1 MAMLCI
7 LWLLP
12 RRQRM
17 GHAPPQQ
24 FTFYGHQQA
33 PHEMQPYPAPP
44 PAYNPGQM
52 PPPPRYEPPQGA
64 SKTHP
69 EQGYTA
75 PSGPPAHPAAGSS
88 RSVPLSPVSP
98 LDEPRQSVPDQFS
111 AAQPQHDDTQ
121 LPPRPE
127 ASSRSWNPLK
137 RFK

>member
-1 MAMLCI
+1 
-7 LWLLP
+7 
-12 RRQRM
+12 M

-64 SKTHP
+64 SKTNP